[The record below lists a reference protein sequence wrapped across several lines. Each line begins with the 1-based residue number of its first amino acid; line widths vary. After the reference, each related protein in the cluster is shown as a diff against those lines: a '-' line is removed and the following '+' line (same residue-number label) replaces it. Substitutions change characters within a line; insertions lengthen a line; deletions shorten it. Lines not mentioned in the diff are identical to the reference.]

1 MTTTTDKIMQL
12 FTSKVDTNITYN
24 NRDMQ
29 KILSEAYKEV
39 AKSLKD
45 GEKVAKEGGKN
56 VKERKQRTK
65 RERDD
70 NGDIIKKRAPSAYNL
85 FIKEQSAKIK
95 AENPDLNSKV
105 IFKMAIDEW
114 KKFKSEQSTDDEPAE
129 KTQKSNED
137 EE

>member
-12 FTSKVDTNITYN
+12 FASKVDANITYN
-24 NRDMQ
+24 NRDLQ

-39 AKSLKD
+39 AKSVKD
-45 GEKVAKEGGKN
+45 GEKVAKAGGEN

-114 KKFKSEQSTDDEPAE
+114 KKFKSEQSTDDEPEE